1 MGVTEKTA
9 ILVISFGTSYE
20 ETRKKTIEQIES
32 DLHHAFPEYPL
43 YCAWTS
49 PRIRAKLRKR
59 DGIHIMDID
68 EAMTQLKADGI
79 RNVVVQPTYVI
90 TGFESDAMKEK
101 VLAHKKDFDSVII
114 CDSLMVTKQD
124 KEEVCQAMAQEYH
137 PDSDEIL
144 LFMGHGTEH
153 VANELY
159 PEMDELFKH
168 FGYSNMHMGTVE
180 GDFSIESFLDKLKN
194 LHPAHV
200 HLAPFMIVAGD
211 HATNDMSG
219 EARSRRSEIFLSGI
233 PEPDWTDFQKSRLKH
248 SRKSRVYSNQKVSV
262 HNNTLRGILPVN
274 KNIKRSIPH

>member
-43 YCAWTS
+43 YRAWTS

-79 RNVVVQPTYVI
+79 RNVIVQPTYVI

-137 PDSDEIL
+137 PDPDEIL

-153 VANELY
+153 EI
-159 PEMDELFKH
+159 
-168 FGYSNMHMGTVE
+168 GR
-180 GDFSIESFLDKLKN
+180 
-194 LHPAHV
+194 AHV
-200 HLAPFMIVAGD
+200 
-211 HATNDMSG
+211 
-219 EARSRRSEIFLSGI
+219 
-233 PEPDWTDFQKSRLKH
+233 
-248 SRKSRVYSNQKVSV
+248 
-262 HNNTLRGILPVN
+262 
-274 KNIKRSIPH
+274 

>member
-1 MGVTEKTA
+1 MGTLEKTA

-32 DLHHAFPEYPL
+32 DLHHAFVEYPL
-43 YCAWTS
+43 YRAWTS
-49 PRIRAKLRKR
+49 PRIRAKLQKR

-137 PDSDEIL
+137 PD
-144 LFMGHGTEH
+144 
-153 VANELY
+153 ANELY

-180 GDFSIESFLDKLKN
+180 GNFSIESFLDELKN

-219 EARSRRSEIFLSGI
+219 EDDDSWKSILEKEGYSVKCTLKGLGEIQAVRDIFIRHTRAGLDRLSEI
-233 PEPDWTDFQKSRLKH
+233 QA
-248 SRKSRVYSNQKVSV
+248 
-262 HNNTLRGILPVN
+262 
-274 KNIKRSIPH
+274 

>member
-219 EARSRRSEIFLSGI
+219 EDDDSWKSILEKEGYSFQLS
-233 PEPDWTDFQKSRLKH
+233 
-248 SRKSRVYSNQKVSV
+248 
-262 HNNTLRGILPVN
+262 
-274 KNIKRSIPH
+274 

>member
-43 YCAWTS
+43 YRAWTS
-49 PRIRAKLRKR
+49 PRIRAKLQKR

-180 GDFSIESFLDKLKN
+180 GDFSIESFLDELKN
-194 LHPAHV
+194 FHPDHV

-219 EARSRRSEIFLSGI
+219 EDDDSWKSILEKEGYSVKCTLKGLGEIQAIRDIFIRHTRAGLDRLSEI
-233 PEPDWTDFQKSRLKH
+233 QA
-248 SRKSRVYSNQKVSV
+248 
-262 HNNTLRGILPVN
+262 
-274 KNIKRSIPH
+274 

>member
-43 YCAWTS
+43 YRAWTS

-59 DGIHIMDID
+59 DGIHIMDI
-68 EAMTQLKADGI
+68 
-79 RNVVVQPTYVI
+79 
-90 TGFESDAMKEK
+90 ESDAMKEK

-114 CDSLMVTKQD
+114 CDSLMITKQD
-124 KEEVCQAMAQEYH
+124 KEEVCQAIAQEYH
-137 PDSDEIL
+137 PDPDEIL

-180 GDFSIESFLDKLKN
+180 GDFSIESFLDELKN

-219 EARSRRSEIFLSGI
+219 EDDDSWKSILEKEGYSVKCTLKGLGEIQAVRDIFIRHTRAGLDRLSEI
-233 PEPDWTDFQKSRLKH
+233 QA
-248 SRKSRVYSNQKVSV
+248 
-262 HNNTLRGILPVN
+262 
-274 KNIKRSIPH
+274 

>member
-43 YCAWTS
+43 YRAWTS

-79 RNVVVQPTYVI
+79 RNVIVQPTYVI

-114 CDSLMVTKQD
+114 CDSLMVSKQD
-124 KEEVCQAMAQEYH
+124 KEEVCQAMIREYH
-137 PDSDEIL
+137 PEADEVL

-159 PEMDELFKH
+159 PEMDQLFKD

-180 GDFSIESFLDKLKN
+180 GDFCIESFLDELKE
-194 LHPAHV
+194 LHPDHI

-219 EARSRRSEIFLSGI
+219 EDDDSWKSILEKEGYSVTCTLKGLGEIQDI
-233 PEPDWTDFQKSRLKH
+233 R
-248 SRKSRVYSNQKVSV
+248 
-262 HNNTLRGILPVN
+262 
-274 KNIKRSIPH
+274 NIFIRHTKAGLERI

>member
-1 MGVTEKTA
+1 
-9 ILVISFGTSYE
+9 
-20 ETRKKTIEQIES
+20 
-32 DLHHAFPEYPL
+32 
-43 YCAWTS
+43 
-49 PRIRAKLRKR
+49 
-59 DGIHIMDID
+59 MDID
-68 EAMTQLKADGI
+68 EAMTRLKADGI
-79 RNVVVQPTYVI
+79 RNVIVQPTYVI

-219 EARSRRSEIFLSGI
+219 EDDDSWKSILEKEGYSVKCTLKGLGEIQAVRDIFIRHTRAGLDRLSEI
-233 PEPDWTDFQKSRLKH
+233 QA
-248 SRKSRVYSNQKVSV
+248 
-262 HNNTLRGILPVN
+262 
-274 KNIKRSIPH
+274 

>member
-43 YCAWTS
+43 YRAWTS

-90 TGFESDAMKEK
+90 TGFESDAMKE
-101 VLAHKKDFDSVII
+101 
-114 CDSLMVTKQD
+114 
-124 KEEVCQAMAQEYH
+124 EVCQAIAQEYH

-180 GDFSIESFLDKLKN
+180 GDFSIESFLDELKN

-219 EARSRRSEIFLSGI
+219 EDDDSWKSILEKEGYSVKCTLKGLGEIQAVRDIFIRHTKAGLDRLSEI
-233 PEPDWTDFQKSRLKH
+233 QA
-248 SRKSRVYSNQKVSV
+248 
-262 HNNTLRGILPVN
+262 
-274 KNIKRSIPH
+274 

>member
-43 YCAWTS
+43 YRAWTS
-49 PRIRAKLRKR
+49 PRIRAKLQQR

-79 RNVVVQPTYVI
+79 R
-90 TGFESDAMKEK
+90 
-101 VLAHKKDFDSVII
+101 HKKDFDSVII

-219 EARSRRSEIFLSGI
+219 EDDDSWKSILEKEGYSVKCTLKGLGEIQAVRDIFIRHTKAGLDRLSEI
-233 PEPDWTDFQKSRLKH
+233 QA
-248 SRKSRVYSNQKVSV
+248 
-262 HNNTLRGILPVN
+262 
-274 KNIKRSIPH
+274 

>member
-90 TGFESDAMKEK
+90 TGFAGLD
-101 VLAHKKDFDSVII
+101 
-114 CDSLMVTKQD
+114 
-124 KEEVCQAMAQEYH
+124 EYH
-137 PDSDEIL
+137 QSFVDARTPAVKDVGIDSIGAFIGIL
-144 LFMGHGTEH
+144 LVQAFC
-153 VANELY
+153 
-159 PEMDELFKH
+159 
-168 FGYSNMHMGTVE
+168 
-180 GDFSIESFLDKLKN
+180 
-194 LHPAHV
+194 
-200 HLAPFMIVAGD
+200 
-211 HATNDMSG
+211 
-219 EARSRRSEIFLSGI
+219 
-233 PEPDWTDFQKSRLKH
+233 W
-248 SRKSRVYSNQKVSV
+248 SV
-262 HNNTLRGILPVN
+262 LNNPN
-274 KNIKRSIPH
+274 KKKKKRSH